1 MYINN
6 LLFDP
11 GWGGESRFSV
21 LSGLRKGSAGLNIVT
36 NEMNSLKNVP
46 SHVSSLNIATNKMTS
61 LETVTN
67 HIKLI

>member
-21 LSGLRKGSAGLNIVT
+21 LSGLRRGSAGLNIVT
-36 NEMNSLKNVP
+36 NEMNSFKNV
-46 SHVSSLNIATNKMTS
+46 SNHVSSLNIATNQVNS

-67 HIKLI
+67 HINLI